1 MFILNLS
8 CVLTLWF
15 LNQLVPCRPRCV
27 AHNFQ
32 STAVTAAGAFPP
44 SAVKSV
50 KVSVKKRSHDV
61 AKSCFK
67 QTQEEFYPCP
77 LFIGPSPCFITS
89 CPHVTSQHARAN
101 PWTRS
106 AGACKLNL
114 RPATPVQSDRVA
126 WRSYLSC
133 LRQLSLGASPFLK
146 DWTAFHNTHFT
157 HNYNVFS
164 VLGQACLSVCLS
176 VCLSLSLPLSLF
188 RAVVAEARVPGFFV
202 LFLFLSSSP
211 SSSLSFFFLFLLKK
225 KEKVN
230 QTLRKQL
237 LQVCF
242 YCCCF
247 GPSSSR
253 CKK

>member
-8 CVLTLWF
+8 CVLKLWF
-15 LNQLVPCRPRCV
+15 LNQLVSCRPRSSQF
-27 AHNFQ
+27 A
-32 STAVTAAGAFPP
+32 AVTAAGAFPP

-50 KVSVKKRSHDV
+50 KVSVKNRSHDV

-114 RPATPVQSDRVA
+114 RPATPVQSDKGA

-133 LRQLSLGASPFLK
+133 LRQVSLGASLFFK
-146 DWTAFHNTHFT
+146 DWTTFTNTHFIIIIIDRFYIALFSAVEQT
-157 HNYNVFS
+157 H
-164 VLGQACLSVCLS
+164 C
-176 VCLSLSLPLSLF
+176 
-188 RAVVAEARVPGFFV
+188 ARMW
-202 LFLFLSSSP
+202 
-211 SSSLSFFFLFLLKK
+211 
-225 KEKVN
+225 
-230 QTLRKQL
+230 
-237 LQVCF
+237 F
-242 YCCCF
+242 YM
-247 GPSSSR
+247 SE
-253 CKK
+253 